1 MAKPQP
7 KAEKDPKKLITISAY
22 AQQGEKNGTYKGADL
37 WQTTTLPVGTRLAQ
51 LDYDTDR
58 INDTRTAGQF
68 FTTEEEL
75 QRHTDPN
82 NGKVNTASLS
92 ESVQVM
98 AQDRDGKGGYQH
110 YPNVTVYEVVKP
122 MPIAVAKVTDN
133 PAFGKGGADQFYS
146 PIDQRDLIEQ
156 ERDGIDKNGKPITE
170 TVGFIKPVKVLEAS
184 TNLPR
189 HEIYDLINDAAAK
202 GVAKPEQTVID
213 SQIKKFR
220 NELIASNHKSVF
232 DKLAGMDERV
242 EFSNKARDLVQ
253 QPIDWE
259 AVKGAALPE
268 PRTPEEKFEFALSAT
283 RNPERRAKLETLIK
297 QVQNDRV
304 PEKLR
309 PAVSNDIQS
318 RNNTAQSAQNER
330 TERTQSSRDKDFGIG
345 DD

>member
-1 MAKPQP
+1 VAKAEPE
-7 KAEKDPKKLITISAY
+7 AEKDPKKLITISAY
-22 AQQGEKNGTYKGADL
+22 AQQGEKDGTYKGADL

-51 LDYDTDR
+51 LDYDPDR

-82 NGKVNTASLS
+82 TGKVNTASLS

-98 AQDRDGKGGYQH
+98 AQDRNGKGGYEH

-156 ERDGIDKNGKPITE
+156 ERDVVDSSGKAMTE
-170 TVGFIKPVKVLEAS
+170 NVGFIKPVKVLGAS

-189 HEIYDLINDAAAK
+189 HEIYDLINQATAQ
-202 GVAKPEQTVID
+202 GVNDPENTVID
-213 SQIKKFR
+213 RQISKFKR
-220 NELIASNHKSVF
+220 ELESSGDKSAIARIK
-232 DKLAGMDERV
+232 GMDERV

-253 QPIDWE
+253 APIDWKAIE
-259 AVKGAALPE
+259 DTALPE
-268 PRTPEEKFEFALSAT
+268 PRTAKEKIDFAMSAV
-283 RNPERRAKLETLIK
+283 RDPERRAKLQSVIK
-297 QVQNDRV
+297 GMDKPPFSVDVRKDVNDARSVQTQGQ
-304 PEKLR
+304 
-309 PAVSNDIQS
+309 QS
-318 RNNTAQSAQNER
+318 VQNER
-330 TERTQSSRDKDFGIG
+330 SERAQSSRDKDFGIG